1 MMDII
6 KKLEPKNNLDEK
18 RKIFS
23 SQSLIA
29 IMVPLLLEQVFTT
42 LVGLVDTLMVSY
54 AGEAAVSGVSLIN
67 QLAFLFI
74 FVLSALA
81 GGGGI
86 VISQYIGKKDKNS
99 ADKAAGQFVVVS
111 FIFGILITLICLL
124 FRKPILSSL
133 FGAI

>member
-54 AGEAAVSGVSLIN
+54 A
-67 QLAFLFI
+67 
-74 FVLSALA
+74 
-81 GGGGI
+81 
-86 VISQYIGKKDKNS
+86 
-99 ADKAAGQFVVVS
+99 
-111 FIFGILITLICLL
+111 
-124 FRKPILSSL
+124 
-133 FGAI
+133 

>member
-1 MMDII
+1 MDII
-6 KKLEPKNNLDEK
+6 KKLEPKNSIDER

-23 SQSLIA
+23 SQSLVA
-29 IMVPLLLEQVFTT
+29 LMVPLLLEQVFTT

-86 VISQYIGKKDKNS
+86 VISQ
-99 ADKAAGQFVVVS
+99 
-111 FIFGILITLICLL
+111 
-124 FRKPILSSL
+124 
-133 FGAI
+133 